1 MFMRIFE
8 SVVSEFGGIM
18 VPLWF
23 WQKLEFEASTKPGCH
38 HDFIKITDSKHA
50 HSKQISAWVV
60 NSDINII
67 IIVSLLIIYSA
78 CPEKISEFEEKKALR
93 KKQNVQKRR
102 PKKKET
108 TSSLAELDLKLQN
121 LLLDDNLQDDTN
133 HSASDSS
140 GRILEETTSTAEDD
154 LNTEN
159 MMLSH
164 DDIEYNEW
172 IQNISNI
179 SSNDVVSSKDKNVV
193 IDLLSPSPLKPSN
206 SSKFHPS
213 SDQNIEVIN
222 LSDSENE
229 VTPEHKQKA
238 KELRMFL
245 ASIRN
250 EIHWTEG
257 FACILKK
264 V

>member
-1 MFMRIFE
+1 
-8 SVVSEFGGIM
+8 
-18 VPLWF
+18 
-23 WQKLEFEASTKPGCH
+23 
-38 HDFIKITDSKHA
+38 
-50 HSKQISAWVV
+50 
-60 NSDINII
+60 
-67 IIVSLLIIYSA
+67 LLIIYSA

-102 PKKKET
+102 TKKKET

-121 LLLDDNLQDDTN
+121 LLLDNNLQDHTN
-133 HSASDSS
+133 YSASDSS
-140 GRILEETTSTAEDD
+140 GRMLEETTSTAEDD

-164 DDIEYNEW
+164 
-172 IQNISNI
+172 
-179 SSNDVVSSKDKNVV
+179 DVVSSKDKNVV

-229 VTPEHKQKA
+229 VSPEHKQKA

-250 EIHWTEG
+250 EIH
-257 FACILKK
+257 
-264 V
+264 

>member
-1 MFMRIFE
+1 
-8 SVVSEFGGIM
+8 M

-23 WQKLEFEASTKPGCH
+23 WQKLEFEASTKPGFH

-102 PKKKET
+102 TKKKET

-121 LLLDDNLQDDTN
+121 LLLDNNLQDHTN
-133 HSASDSS
+133 YSASDSS
-140 GRILEETTSTAEDD
+140 GRMLEETTSTAEDD

-164 DDIEYNEW
+164 
-172 IQNISNI
+172 
-179 SSNDVVSSKDKNVV
+179 DVVSSKDKNVV

-229 VTPEHKQKA
+229 VSPEHKQKA

-257 FACILKK
+257 FACVII
-264 V
+264 VY